1 MSNVTPT
8 KLILINSATYDYGEV
23 IINDSVHLVGENNY
37 GKSSLVNALQFFLI
51 DDFRSMK
58 FPRDISDTLR
68 FYFPDKYSYVLLE
81 IFCPDGYKTLGACS
95 KGRMATGGIER
106 FTFDGKFCKEDF
118 VDGKGR
124 VRPTDEVK
132 ASLSSKQFTLLDAA
146 SLRTGLTGI
155 GNDNKGVSFGLV
167 PLKDRDGYR
176 SFRYIF
182 QNLLRLDSIRQV
194 DIKQMFIDT
203 CSKEISATEI
213 DPAVLYSERHNNI
226 QSLGSKLKMISI
238 NAPRILGLAEKNE
251 KLKKTRKELPLL
263 YSDILF
269 SFRKEENETQAKLSR
284 MAEEKKALGEEI
296 VGVNQ
301 SFGEKIKETGDVN
314 RELGA
319 IDQKIK
325 GHEQDQEFFQDFG
338 FPIQK
343 ANLEALEEK
352 KNRLWAKIDGAN
364 SDKSEILVAQ
374 EKSLDASIANAK
386 TRLSEISSLVVTLLS
401 KKYKPE
407 DLEKIFAIYNPEIL
421 GLAIGDSGVDI
432 HDKDALDRYLA
443 KFLQKIKNGKYS
455 EESLSIP
462 IDLLA
467 VPDLKAYSD
476 PEVIKAKIKADE
488 QDLVKLRERLQAAR
502 DIESLKK
509 DHKAAEKELSEC
521 RTRMERFEKFTTAAQ
536 ELPLWKASRTAL
548 EKKAE
553 SLVSETTQLKEK
565 AELLERKS
573 SLLGTD
579 IQNLERGLG
588 QTKKQ
593 IRDLLTPPGWNNSKM
608 QDELVGETDE
618 KDLASRVREYVSN
631 LQQLKSGEDALS
643 VEISKVVFDGGYG
656 TYLQE
661 TDQGEIDTDAT
672 ISLLNQ
678 EVHAIPAR
686 KETLEHAW
694 QDLITG
700 MGQDLK
706 MFPKSVE
713 AIAAK
718 IAELNRSLAKIS
730 ISNLARL
737 QIKLNEMP
745 IVGNIRN
752 VTAEKLPLFVDIQNP
767 EASLNQI
774 SEILKIGRL
783 KLIDAFNLR
792 FEVEKNDGTST
803 SYDDLDIES
812 NGTTI
817 TIKVL
822 INMMLI
828 KNLLRG
834 NKETKIPYYLDEA
847 ADVSE
852 SNLKSLLAVSKELG
866 FVPLLA
872 GTVPLDAARYI
883 YFLEENSRKRITIHP
898 HSMLEIEKQEPELV
912 EEVA

>member
-1 MSNVTPT
+1 MSVTPT

-23 IINDSVHLVGENNY
+23 IINDSIHLVGENNY

-58 FPRDISDTLR
+58 FPRDFSDTKL

-118 VDGKGR
+118 VDGDGR
-124 VRPTDEVK
+124 VIPTDEVK
-132 ASLSSKQFTLLDAA
+132 ASLSSKHFTLLDAA
-146 SLRTGLTGI
+146 SLRAGLTGI
-155 GNDNKGVSFGLV
+155 GSDNKGLSFGLV

-226 QSLGSKLKMISI
+226 LSLSSKLKMISA
-238 NAPRILGLAEKNE
+238 NVPKILGLAEKNE
-251 KLKKTRKELPLL
+251 KFKNIRKELPLL
-263 YSDILF
+263 YSDIF
-269 SFRKEENETQAKLSR
+269 IYFRKEEKEFQTNIGRMKNEKGVF
-284 MAEEKKALGEEI
+284 EKEASDADTK
-296 VGVNQ
+296 
-301 SFGEKIKETGDVN
+301 FGEKIKDAGVAN

-319 IDQKIK
+319 VGQKIK
-325 GHEQDQEFFQDFG
+325 AHELDQEIFKNFG
-338 FPIQK
+338 FPLQK
-343 ANLEALEEK
+343 VNLDALEEK
-352 KNRLWAKIDGAN
+352 KNRLWAKIEGVNNDN
-364 SDKSEILVAQ
+364 PEKLVIQ
-374 EKSLDASIANAK
+374 EKGLIANIASAK
-386 TRLSEISSLVVTLLS
+386 TRLAEISSLVATLLAQN
-401 KKYKPE
+401 YKTE

-421 GLAIGDSGVDI
+421 GLALGNSGVDI
-432 HDKDALDRYLA
+432 HDIDALDHYLA
-443 KFLQKIKNGKYS
+443 EFLQNIQNGKYS
-455 EESLSIP
+455 DKILSIP
-462 IDLLA
+462 MDLLA
-467 VPDLKAYSD
+467 VPNLKAYSD
-476 PEVIKAKIKADE
+476 PAVIKAKIEADE
-488 QDLVKLRERLQAAR
+488 QDLVKLQERLHAAR

-509 DHKAAEKELSEC
+509 DYKAAADEFSEC
-521 RTRMERFEKFTTAAQ
+521 KSKMDCFEKFKAAALD
-536 ELPLWKASRTAL
+536 LPLWISSRTAL
-548 EKKAE
+548 ENKIG
-553 SLVSETTQLKEK
+553 SLALETTQLKENSDLLKEK
-565 AELLERKS
+565 ARLLE
-573 SLLGTD
+573 TD
-579 IQNLERGLG
+579 LQNLERSFG

-593 IRDLLTPPGWNNSKM
+593 IQDLQTPPSWENSKIQEEIVSETGARDLVSL
-608 QDELVGETDE
+608 
-618 KDLASRVREYVSN
+618 VREYVSKF
-631 LQQLKSGEDALS
+631 QQLKNGADGLS
-643 VEISKVVFDGGYG
+643 VEITKFVAEGGYG

-661 TDQGEIDTDAT
+661 TDHGEIDIDAT
-672 ISLLNQ
+672 INLLTQ

-686 KETLEHAW
+686 TVTLEHAW
-694 QDLITG
+694 QDIITG

-713 AIAAK
+713 AIDAK
-718 IAELNRSLAKIS
+718 IIELNRSLAKIS
-730 ISNLARL
+730 ISNLSRL

-745 IVGNIRN
+745 IVDDIRN
-752 VTAEKLPLFVDIQNP
+752 VTADKLPLFVDIQNP

-792 FEVEKNDGTST
+792 FEIEKSDGVSAV
-803 SYDDLDIES
+803 YDNLDIES

-898 HSMLEIEKQEPELV
+898 YSMLEIEKQESVPV
-912 EEVA
+912 EEIA